1 MGNEMT
7 LAIFRNSLR
16 HARVAAFTLALASSV
31 APQVMASDA
40 DTLVIARS
48 MDVNALDPARAFC
61 DTCQIYLTSV
71 YDTLVTLDKDNKTL
85 KPRLAK
91 SWDVNENQTVFT
103 FHLDEK
109 AVFADGAPVEAKDV
123 KWSFDRLKF
132 IKGSPSFF
140 MDGVTSI
147 ETPDAA
153 TIVVTLDAP
162 NGEFINK
169 LAAGF
174 TGIINSDVASANGAT
189 ADASADTSDKAENW
203 FLANSAGSGPFKLV
217 TYRPDDELRLARND
231 AYWGEKPAFSEVV
244 FRQSQDA
251 VSQAQ
256 LLESGSA
263 DIAMQVDFDTAGSLN
278 SADVKTEIV
287 PSYNFLYI
295 AIGAGAKS
303 NTIKMTP
310 DIRKAVSLAVD
321 YEGVIEFT
329 VGGQGMKQST
339 AIPNGFPGTEGL
351 PERKRDLEEAKAL
364 LAKAGVADGFEMEA
378 VYPNDNIYGVDLNV
392 MMQKVQ
398 QDLSEVGIK
407 VTLKPSTYPV
417 WRDQINGDGIP
428 LTAVYYAPDYYGT
441 GQYANYFAMM
451 PGTSWS
457 KRAGAANDPS
467 VINPKEAD
475 LLAKALAAPASEQDK
490 IYHELALEMM
500 SDNIIIP
507 LVSPNLVLAYR
518 TDIEGVRYS
527 ACCNLPL
534 SEISRKK

>member
-1 MGNEMT
+1 MT

-109 AVFADGAPVEAKDV
+109 AVFADGSPVEAKDV

-162 NGEFINK
+162 NGEFLNK

-351 PERKRDLEEAKAL
+351 PERKRDLDEAKAL

>member
-1 MGNEMT
+1 MT
-7 LAIFRNSLR
+7 LANFRNSLR
-16 HARVAAFTLALASSV
+16 HARVAAFTLALTTSV

-71 YDTLVTLDKDNKTL
+71 YDTLTTLDQDNKTL

-109 AVFADGAPVEAKDV
+109 AVFADGSPVEAKDV
-123 KWSFDRLKF
+123 KWSFDRLKY
-132 IKGSPSFF
+132 IKGNPSFF

-147 ETPDAA
+147 ETPDVA
-153 TIVVTLDAP
+153 TIVITLDAP
-162 NGEFINK
+162 NGEFLNK

-174 TGIINSDVASANGAT
+174 TGIINSDVAAANGAT

-303 NTIKMTP
+303 NTVKMTP

-351 PERKRDLEEAKAL
+351 PERKRDLDEAKAL

-518 TDIEGVRYS
+518 NDIEGVRYS

-534 SEISRKK
+534 SEITRKK

>member
-7 LAIFRNSLR
+7 YAIFRNSLR
-16 HARVAAFTLALASSV
+16 HARVAAFTLALTSSV
-31 APQVMASDA
+31 APNVMASDA

-61 DTCQIYLTSV
+61 DTCQIVLTSV
-71 YDTLVTLDKDNKTL
+71 YDTLVTLGKDNKTL
-85 KPRLAK
+85 GPRLAK

-109 AVFADGAPVEAKDV
+109 AVFADGSPVEAKDV

-153 TIVVTLDAP
+153 TIVITLDAP
-162 NGEFINK
+162 NGEFLNK

-189 ADASADTSDKAENW
+189 ADSSADTSDKAENW

-231 AYWGEKPAFSEVV
+231 AYWGEKPAFSEIV

-278 SADVKTEIV
+278 SPDVKTEIV

-295 AIGAGAKS
+295 AMGAGAKS
-303 NTIKMTP
+303 NTVKMTP

-351 PERKRDLEEAKAL
+351 PERKRDLDEAKAL

-534 SEISRKK
+534 AEISRKK

>member
-1 MGNEMT
+1 
-7 LAIFRNSLR
+7 
-16 HARVAAFTLALASSV
+16 
-31 APQVMASDA
+31 
-40 DTLVIARS
+40 
-48 MDVNALDPARAFC
+48 
-61 DTCQIYLTSV
+61 
-71 YDTLVTLDKDNKTL
+71 
-85 KPRLAK
+85 
-91 SWDVNENQTVFT
+91 
-103 FHLDEK
+103 
-109 AVFADGAPVEAKDV
+109 
-123 KWSFDRLKF
+123 
-132 IKGSPSFF
+132 
-140 MDGVTSI
+140 
-147 ETPDAA
+147 
-153 TIVVTLDAP
+153 
-162 NGEFINK
+162 
-169 LAAGF
+169 
-174 TGIINSDVASANGAT
+174 
-189 ADASADTSDKAENW
+189 
-203 FLANSAGSGPFKLV
+203 
-217 TYRPDDELRLARND
+217 
-231 AYWGEKPAFSEVV
+231 
-244 FRQSQDA
+244 
-251 VSQAQ
+251 
-256 LLESGSA
+256 
-263 DIAMQVDFDTAGSLN
+263 
-278 SADVKTEIV
+278 
-287 PSYNFLYI
+287 
-295 AIGAGAKS
+295 
-303 NTIKMTP
+303 
-310 DIRKAVSLAVD
+310 LAVD

-351 PERKRDLEEAKAL
+351 PERKRDLDEAKAL

-534 SEISRKK
+534 AEISRKK